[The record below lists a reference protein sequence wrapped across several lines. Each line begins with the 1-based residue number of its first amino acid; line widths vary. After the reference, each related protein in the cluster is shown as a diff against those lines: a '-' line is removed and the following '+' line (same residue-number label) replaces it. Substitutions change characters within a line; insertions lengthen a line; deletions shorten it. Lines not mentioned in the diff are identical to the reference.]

1 MQKILIVGLL
11 AILLLSACAAPADDQ
26 QTSDEDGSP
35 VVTVYKS
42 PT

>member
-1 MQKILIVGLL
+1 MKK
-11 AILLLSACAAPADDQ
+11 LLLFGLVLIALMAACAAPAPSQ
-26 QTSDEDGSP
+26 PVTSTAGTP